1 MKSEVFFVKSLED
14 YLEKVIQVILKR
26 PDSLKS
32 GKRFTN
38 IKLTPR
44 EILGAFLI
52 CVVVKYISRQDW
64 TLARDIQIGDGIIW
78 CRDKNRY
85 GDVILLEQV
94 YVRIR
99 PKGSNLIEIAEKIK
113 NQIQRKVD
121 KGKEYAKNR
130 HLIVFLDVEGEFA
143 PGILRSFINNVHERF
158 ESYWLFAPGDG
169 LDYSVFLLKA
179 EKDNPAMYKVT
190 INNDFR
196 GWRVE
201 RLEVFK

>member
-1 MKSEVFFVKSLED
+1 MKSEVFFIKSLED
-14 YLEKVIQVILKR
+14 YLENVIQAILKQ

-52 CVVVKYISRQDW
+52 CVVVKYISKQDW

-78 CRDKNRY
+78 CRDKDRY

-99 PKGSNLIEIAEKIK
+99 PKGSNFIEIAEKIK
-113 NQIQRKVD
+113 NQIQRKID

-143 PGILRSFINNVHERF
+143 PRIVKSFINTVHERF

-179 EKDNPAMYKVT
+179 ERDNAAVYKVVL
-190 INNDFR
+190 DKSFR
-196 GWRVE
+196 LWTVE
-201 RLEVFK
+201 KLGRI

>member
-1 MKSEVFFVKSLED
+1 MKSEIFFVKSLAD
-14 YLEKVIQVILKR
+14 YLEKFIQSIIR
-26 PDSLKS
+26 NPDSLKS
-32 GKRFTN
+32 GRRFTN
-38 IKLTPR
+38 IKLMPR

-52 CVVVKYISRQDW
+52 CVVVKHISRQDW
-64 TLARDIQIGDGIIW
+64 TLARDIEIGDGMVW

-99 PKGSNLIEIAEKIK
+99 PKGSTLIEIAEKIN
-113 NQIQRKVD
+113 NQIQRKID

-143 PGILRSFINNVHERF
+143 PGIVQSFISNVHERF
-158 ESYWLFAPGDG
+158 DSYWLFAPGEG
-169 LDYSVFLLKA
+169 LDYSVFLLKSQR
-179 EKDNPAMYKVT
+179 DNLTMYKVT

-196 GWRVE
+196 GWKVE
-201 RLEVFK
+201 KLGNI